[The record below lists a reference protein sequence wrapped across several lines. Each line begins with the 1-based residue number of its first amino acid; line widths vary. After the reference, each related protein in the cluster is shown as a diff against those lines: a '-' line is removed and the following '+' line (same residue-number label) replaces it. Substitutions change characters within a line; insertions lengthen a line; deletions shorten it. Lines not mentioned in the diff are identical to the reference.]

1 MKYNVVAIKAN
12 KPTLS
17 ITPIVLE
24 VGERAQLVE
33 LTNQQAVMMAA
44 NLLNSVNLNRKE

>member
-1 MKYNVVAIKAN
+1 MKYNVVAIKSD

-17 ITPIVLE
+17 ITSIVLE
-24 VGERAQLVE
+24 GRAQLVE

>member
-1 MKYNVVAIKAN
+1 MKYNVVAIKSD

-17 ITPIVLE
+17 ITSK
-24 VGERAQLVE
+24 GRAQLVE